1 MKQKTKNQIQ
11 KPSYHNILK
20 EWEGTPVKTFTRTH
34 KSPKYYDRKQGKR
47 IVKKMLTGLVD

>member
-1 MKQKTKNQIQ
+1 MKQKTKIQIQ

-34 KSPKYYDRKQGKR
+34 KSPKYYDRKQEKR
-47 IVKKMLTGLVD
+47 KVNKLLKGLAD